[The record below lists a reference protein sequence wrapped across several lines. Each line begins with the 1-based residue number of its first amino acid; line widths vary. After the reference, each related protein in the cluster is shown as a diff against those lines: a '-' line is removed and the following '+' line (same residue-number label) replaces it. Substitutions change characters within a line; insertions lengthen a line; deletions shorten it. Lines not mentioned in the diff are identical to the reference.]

1 MKFLKKN
8 SSAIIAILVF
18 IIVLVGIFAVK
29 RVFLTDEGSAI
40 YGSRLE
46 GRSKVEISNDTKNK
60 VQEKVKDGSSNAS
73 VRVAGRIVN
82 IYMKVNAE
90 TTLEAAKSLGDKALE
105 PFSKEEKEYY
115 DFQILIENDKNT
127 TQFPII
133 GYKHHAKE
141 KITWTKDRTGN

>member
-8 SSAIIAILVF
+8 SSAIVAILVF

-29 RVFLTDEGSAI
+29 KVFLTDEGAAI

-60 VQEKVKDGSSNAS
+60 VQEKAKEDSSNVS

-82 IYMKVNAE
+82 IYIKVNAE
-90 TTLEAAKSLGDKALE
+90 TTLEKAKSLGDKVLE

-115 DFQILIENDKNT
+115 DFQILIENDKNPN
-127 TQFPII
+127 QFPII